1 MALVTLKE
9 YKHKRGSVAYLLATS
24 PDLTTKQLAEKCGVS
39 VSFISTLK
47 KDTDFWELVEK
58 DFKNHIANDFLDMDR
73 AMIREAKEGNVQA
86 YRAVNEKYGKFV
98 KKFQLEVKSPYELF
112 TNQEKEI
119 TSAEYEE
126 IEEKKPLPDRNPIND
141 TPKERENNEKT
152 QLQSEIKKA
161 KIKAENRNRAAIRRR
176 ARKVGL
182 KLMPP
187 GKQSPSKRKQW
198 MKKLEKMEQSQREEQ
213 INSFTYIQATNNA
226 PDTP

>member
-176 ARKVGL
+176 ARKAGL

-198 MKKLEKMEQSQREEQ
+198 MKKLEKIEQSQREEQ

>member
-1 MALVTLKE
+1 MALVPLKE
-9 YKHKRGSVAYLLATS
+9 YKHKRKSIAYLLATS
-24 PDLTTKQLAEKCGVS
+24 PELTTKQLSERCGVS

-47 KDTDFWELVEK
+47 RDTDFWDIVEK
-58 DFKNHIANDFLDMDR
+58 DFKNHIAKDFLDMDR

-119 TSAEYEE
+119 TPAEYEE
-126 IEEKKPLPDRNPIND
+126 IEDKRPLPERNPIND
-141 TPKERENNEKT
+141 TPKEREFQEKA

-161 KIKAENRNRAAIRRR
+161 KLKADNRNRAAIRRR
-176 ARKVGL
+176 AKKVNL

-198 MKKLEKMEQSQREEQ
+198 MKKLEELEQKQREQQ
-213 INSFTYIQATNNA
+213 INSFTYLQAKNNA
-226 PDTP
+226 PNTP